1 MSEYVSGACNIG
13 PAEIKRR
20 KQGAVIGGIAFF
32 LTALLLIGSNASTS
46 ARLIAFLPALLFTV
60 GLIQSRRKFCVAY
73 GFLGVFSLEKL
84 GATTKISIN
93 QDLKTDRSYAIKLL
107 LQSVLAAAVLTALV
121 TFI

>member
-1 MSEYVSGACNIG
+1 MSEYISGACNIG

-20 KQGAVIGGIAFF
+20 KQGAVIGGIAFL
-32 LTALLLIGSNASTS
+32 LTALLLISTNTSTS

-73 GFLGVFSLEKL
+73 GFLGVFSLAKL

-93 QDLKTDRSYAIKLL
+93 QDLKADRSYAIKLL

-121 TFI
+121 ALI

>member
-1 MSEYVSGACNIG
+1 MSEYISGACNIG

-20 KQGAVIGGIAFF
+20 KQGAVVGGIAFL
-32 LTALLLIGSNASTS
+32 LTALLLISTNTSSS

-93 QDLKTDRSYAIKLL
+93 QDLKADRSYAIKLL
-107 LQSVLAAAVLTALV
+107 LQSVLAAAVLTSV
-121 TFI
+121 VIFI

>member
-1 MSEYVSGACNIG
+1 MSEYISGACNIG
-13 PAEIKRR
+13 PAEIQRR
-20 KQGAVIGGIAFF
+20 RQGAVIGAIAFS
-32 LTALLLIGSNASTS
+32 LTVFLLIANDAPTTT
-46 ARLIAFLPALLFTV
+46 RLISFIPALLFTV

-93 QDLKTDRSYAIKLL
+93 QDLKADRNYAIKLL

-121 TFI
+121 VFI